1 MPRGQSPV
9 YQTRRRC
16 RHGMDRPGRESDKGA
31 VIAITVMTALDFSP
45 REGPGLTPAACSQ
58 ALACPLPNVKA
69 GPRRRR
75 SACRRHGA
83 VAAPSLWLELG
94 SRYQHHGVPSGLRC
108 LCECAVAR
116 GVCSVVVLDMIVVL
130 GALTA
135 VGIIATPV
143 DASLLRRMPSAVRRG
158 RFYYCTPPEWPA
170 GLPLS
175 TTAPGHVLP
184 MLGRMLLVRLTR
196 NWRWYRQQPRRAEPE
211 LATRIGGTGKTDYTQ
226 FQTLSS
232 QACTTTGI

>member
-1 MPRGQSPV
+1 MSPPRCGCCTVAMAGAGQ
-9 YQTRRRC
+9 
-16 RHGMDRPGRESDKGA
+16 
-31 VIAITVMTALDFSP
+31 
-45 REGPGLTPAACSQ
+45 
-58 ALACPLPNVKA
+58 PLPA
-69 GPRRRR
+69 SWR
-75 SACRRHGA
+75 
-83 VAAPSLWLELG
+83 SLWPTVPVRMR
-94 SRYQHHGVPSGLRC
+94 SR
-108 LCECAVAR
+108 R

-143 DASLLRRMPSAVRRG
+143 DTSLLRRMPSAVRRG

-175 TTAPGHVLP
+175 TPAPGHVFP

-196 NWRWYRQQPRRAEPE
+196 NWRWHRQQPRRAEPE

>member
-75 SACRRHGA
+75 SACCRHGA

-108 LCECAVAR
+108 LCECAVA
-116 GVCSVVVLDMIVVL
+116 
-130 GALTA
+130 GASA
-135 VGIIATPV
+135 
-143 DASLLRRMPSAVRRG
+143 PSWSW
-158 RFYYCTPPEWPA
+158 T
-170 GLPLS
+170 
-175 TTAPGHVLP
+175 
-184 MLGRMLLVRLTR
+184 
-196 NWRWYRQQPRRAEPE
+196 
-211 LATRIGGTGKTDYTQ
+211 
-226 FQTLSS
+226 
-232 QACTTTGI
+232 